1 MKEVASTKRVS
12 NRHCLQAKPSSSL
25 NKPLTLVERTAQ
37 VKLTCS
43 IMEQDSSLLSRQT
56 QLKQQTSQ
64 LHTSRT
70 SLSAWINNSLSSKDS
85 KWLKLPWTFSRH
97 SWATITMKSN
107 ITRWMQRQLR
117 LIFILASTRNLK
129 TIKLWEWPSQIRNSN
144 TSNNGTHLNI
154 IRVTSNGNNRHQFKR
169 KFKDRPLSTRLRRKS
184 TNSDRIR
191 KLEKDAQT

>member
-1 MKEVASTKRVS
+1 MKEVASIKRVS
-12 NRHCLQAKPSSSL
+12 NRRCLQAKPSSSL
-25 NKPLTLVERTAQ
+25 NKPLTLVERTDQ

-43 IMEQDSSLLSRQT
+43 IMEQDSSPLSRQT